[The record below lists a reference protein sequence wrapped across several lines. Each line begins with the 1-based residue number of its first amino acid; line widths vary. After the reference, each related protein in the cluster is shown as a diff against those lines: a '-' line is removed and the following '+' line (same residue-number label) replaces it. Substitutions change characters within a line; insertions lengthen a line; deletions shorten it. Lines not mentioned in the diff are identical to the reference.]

1 MVAALRADV
10 EVLLDFLAV
19 DDLLAIVALD
29 PQTFG
34 DGDLLFSRF
43 LRLLLFAEPGHRSDL
58 SKNVRTQGV
67 EPLLELAGI
76 EITKCRGDRGEKRVA
91 VLWRVAEAD
100 DLARVGNA
108 D

>member
-29 PQTFG
+29 PQTFR
-34 DGDLLFSRF
+34 DGDLFFSRF

-58 SKNVRTQGV
+58 SKNVRAQRV
-67 EPLLELAGI
+67 EALLELARI
-76 EITKCRGDRGEKRVA
+76 EITKCRRDRREERAA
-91 VLWRVAEAD
+91 VLRRVTEANHF
-100 DLARVGNA
+100 ARIRNA